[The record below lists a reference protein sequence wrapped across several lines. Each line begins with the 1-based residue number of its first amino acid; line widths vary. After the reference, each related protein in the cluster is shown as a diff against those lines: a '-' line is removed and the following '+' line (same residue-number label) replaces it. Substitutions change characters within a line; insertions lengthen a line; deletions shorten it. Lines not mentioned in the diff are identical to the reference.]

1 MMKRIT
7 TSLVA
12 LLALSAGMEAKQV
25 QMDVALANP
34 FLEAGKKN
42 TTYLKVGLTGF
53 EIADDQER
61 TPVNVALVIDKS
73 SSMSGEKIAQARNAA
88 KMAVERLQED
98 DIVSI
103 VTYDSGVQV
112 LVPATKLTDKAEV
125 LRRIDELQAGGSTAL
140 FAGVSKGAAELRK
153 FLTNDRVN
161 RVILLSDG
169 QANVGPKSPGE
180 LGELGESLFKEGISV
195 STIGLG
201 LGYNEDLM
209 VKLAF
214 ESDGNHIFV
223 EDEDQLVGIFDEEF
237 GDILS
242 VVAQEVVVEIECAE
256 GIRPV
261 RMLGR
266 EADISGQRV
275 ITMLNQIYSGQ
286 EKYILLEVD
295 VPEGKPDASR
305 QVATVNVSYANMA
318 TQTTD
323 ELASKLG
330 VRFTA
335 SAELAAQ
342 ESNKE
347 VMEASVL
354 LIATDR
360 NKLAVKL
367 RDEGKVNEAK
377 VLLTENAL
385 FLEENAQEL
394 DSKQLAEY
402 GVLNRVDADNVDK
415 DWGRQRKAMIQQSY
429 ANDVQQK
436 ESLSF
441 WNLRRSQSAPD
452 GSKEPATKKEDSKT
466 QTKKLK

>member
-12 LLALSAGMEAKQV
+12 LLAISGISEAKQV

-53 EIADDQER
+53 ELTDDQER

-73 SSMSGEKIAQARNAA
+73 SSMSGEKIVQARNAA
-88 KMAVERLQED
+88 KMAIERLRED

-103 VTYDSGVQV
+103 VTYDSNVQV
-112 LVPATKLTDKAEV
+112 MVPATKLTDKAEI
-125 LRRIDELQAGGSTAL
+125 LRRIDELEAGGSTAL
-140 FAGVSKGAAELRK
+140 FAGVSKGATELRK

-180 LGELGESLFKEGISV
+180 LGELGESLVKEGISV

-214 ESDGNHIFV
+214 KSDGNHIFV
-223 EDEDQLVGIFDEEF
+223 EDEDQLVAIFDEEF

-242 VVAQEVVVEIECAE
+242 VVAQEVVVEINCAP

-275 ITMLNQIYSGQ
+275 ITMLNQLYSSQ

-305 QVATVNVSYANMA
+305 QVATVNVSYANMS

-323 ELASKLG
+323 ELASTLG

-335 SAELAAQ
+335 SAELAAS
-342 ESNKE
+342 EANEE

-367 RDEGKVNEAK
+367 RDEGKVKEAK
-377 VLLTENAL
+377 VLLTENAIY
-385 FLEENAQEL
+385 LEENAQVLE
-394 DSKQLAEY
+394 SKKLSDYAISNRGDAE
-402 GVLNRVDADNVDK
+402 NVDK

-429 ANDVQQK
+429 TNTIQQK
-436 ESLSF
+436 DALSVG
-441 WNLRRSQSAPD
+441 NLTKSRNDTRAPNPPA
-452 GSKEPATKKEDSKT
+452 SKADKP
-466 QTKKLK
+466 QPKLKK

>member
-1 MMKRIT
+1 
-7 TSLVA
+7 
-12 LLALSAGMEAKQV
+12 
-25 QMDVALANP
+25 MDVALANP

-53 EIADDQER
+53 EMADDQER

-73 SSMSGEKIAQARNAA
+73 SSMGGEKIAQARNAA
-88 KMAVERLQED
+88 KMAIERLRED

-103 VTYDSGVQV
+103 VTYDSNVQV

-125 LRRIDELQAGGSTAL
+125 LRRIDEIQAGGSTAL

-153 FLTNDRVN
+153 FLANDRVN

-180 LGELGESLFKEGISV
+180 LGELGESLVKEGISV

-214 ESDGNHIFV
+214 KSDGNHIFV

-242 VVAQEVVVEIECAE
+242 VVAQEVVVEIECAP

-286 EKYILLEVD
+286 EKYILLEVE
-295 VPEGKPDASR
+295 VPVGRPDATL
-305 QVATVNVSYANMA
+305 QVATVNVAYANMS

-323 ELASKLG
+323 ELASTLG

-335 SAELAAQ
+335 SAELAAS
-342 ESNKE
+342 EANEE

-367 RDEGKVNEAK
+367 RDEGKVKEAK
-377 VLLTENAL
+377 VLLTENAIY
-385 FLEENAQEL
+385 LEENAQVLE
-394 DSKQLAEY
+394 SKQLADY
-402 GVLNRVDADNVDK
+402 AVSNRDDADNVDK
-415 DWGRQRKAMIQQSY
+415 DWGRQRKAMVQQGY
-429 ANDVQQK
+429 TNTVQQK
-436 ESLSF
+436 ESLSIGS
-441 WNLRRSQSAPD
+441 LGKRRSDATAPNP
-452 GSKEPATKKEDSKT
+452 PASKT
-466 QTKKLK
+466 DKPQLQKKSK